1 MEVQIFGLKS
11 SKETRAAMRFFK
23 ERRIK
28 THNVDL
34 HDRPMSA
41 GEIGRFIQKFGLNA
55 VLDISSKAYIDAG
68 LEFLKVSD
76 DGMLDRIEAEPKLL
90 RLPLVRYG
98 KYVTV
103 GLAEAD
109 WKAWITESQNA
120 SKPKAKK

>member
-11 SKETRAAMRFFK
+11 SNETRAAMRFFK

-28 THNVDL
+28 THSVDL

-41 GEIGRFIQKFGLNA
+41 GEIARFIQKFGLNA
-55 VLDISSKAYIDAG
+55 VLDITGKAYIEAG
-68 LEFLKVSD
+68 LEFLRVSD
-76 DGMLDRIEAEPKLL
+76 EGMLAKIEAEPKLL

-103 GLAEAD
+103 GLAQAD
-109 WKAWITESQNA
+109 WKAWITEEQNA
-120 SKPKAKK
+120 SKIKP

>member
-28 THNVDL
+28 THSVDL

>member
-11 SKETRAAMRFFK
+11 SKETRAAERFFK

-41 GEIGRFIQKFGLNA
+41 GEINRFIQKFGLNA
-55 VLDISSKAYIDAG
+55 VLDIAGKAYIDAG
-68 LEFLKVSD
+68 LEFLRVSD
-76 DGMLDRIEAEPKLL
+76 DGMLAKIEAEPKLL

-103 GLAEAD
+103 GLAQTD
-109 WKAWITESQNA
+109 WKAWITEEQNA
-120 SKPKAKK
+120 AKTKTKK

>member
-11 SKETRAAMRFFK
+11 SKESRAAERFFK

-41 GEIGRFIQKFGLNA
+41 GELNRFIQKFGLNA
-55 VLDISSKAYIDAG
+55 VLDITGKIYIDAG
-68 LEFLKVSD
+68 LEFLRVSD
-76 DGMLDRIEAEPKLL
+76 EGMLAKIEAEPKLL
-90 RLPLVRYG
+90 KLPLVRYG
-98 KYVTV
+98 KYVTI
-103 GLAEAD
+103 GLAETD
-109 WKAWITESQNA
+109 WKAWITEEQNA

>member
-11 SKETRAAMRFFK
+11 SKETRAAERFFK

-28 THNVDL
+28 MHNVDL

-41 GEIGRFIQKFGLNA
+41 GEFNRFVQKFGLNA
-55 VLDISSKAYIDAG
+55 VLDITGKAYIDAG
-68 LEFLKVSD
+68 LEFLRVSD
-76 DGMLDRIEAEPKLL
+76 DGMLAKIEAEPKLL

-103 GLAEAD
+103 GMAEVD
-109 WKAWITESQNA
+109 WKAWILEDQNA
-120 SKPKAKK
+120 SKPQTKK